1 MVDRIRLSLQRLLC
15 VLIGTFSMFVLGGCS
30 LFSSN
35 EYVNLADQSI
45 ENLQYDEAIDYLNTA
60 IENGEDER
68 LIYRSLGIALTGKG
82 SYQEAIEAFET
93 SLNRSEGIVNKMDL
107 DINYYLANAY
117 YKTGNE
123 DEAIKIYD
131 TILSL
136 ESNEVNAY
144 YLRGVLYAKK
154 ENLAQAQSDFDKAIS
169 LAPTDYN
176 MLINIYQIL
185 LEYGYKDV
193 GTQYLQ
199 TALSSETKKMSDYE
213 KGQICYYLEDYES
226 AKTYLEKAVEAE
238 GERAALFLGRT
249 YEYLG
254 DPNYAVSV
262 YSAYINQQDASA
274 EIINQMGICKMNME
288 DYAGALS
295 AFQLAMK
302 APDCQIMQ
310 SLKFNEIVAY
320 EYMGDFEKAETL
332 MNSYI
337 KLYPD
342 DADAKR
348 EADFLKTR

>member
-1 MVDRIRLSLQRLLC
+1 MVNYTNKYIKKVMGALTVASLGLLLS
-15 VLIGTFSMFVLGGCS
+15 GCS
-30 LFSSN
+30 LFNSK
-35 EYVNLADQSI
+35 EYINLADQSI
-45 ENLQYDEAIDYLNTA
+45 ENLQYDEAIEYLNIALDT
-60 IENGEDER
+60 GEDER
-68 LIYRSLGIALTGKG
+68 LIYRSMGIALIGKSDYSG
-82 SYQEAIEAFET
+82 AIEAFDA
-93 SLNRSEGIVNKMDL
+93 SLSRSEGIVNKMDI
-107 DINYYLANAY
+107 DINYYLATAY
-117 YKTGNE
+117 AKLGNV

-144 YLRGVLYAKK
+144 YLRGVLYAQK
-154 ENLAQAQSDFDKAIS
+154 EELNQAQADFDKAIS
-169 LAPTDYN
+169 LEPTDYD

-185 LEYGYKDV
+185 LDNGYKDV
-193 GTQYLQ
+193 GTLYLQ
-199 TALSSETKKMSDYE
+199 SAIGSETKKMSDYE
-213 KGQICYYLEDYES
+213 KGQVCFYLEDYES
-226 AKTYLEKAVEAE
+226 AKTYLEKAVESE
-238 GERAALFLGRT
+238 GEDAALFLGRT

-320 EYMGDFEKAETL
+320 EYMGDFEKAESL
-332 MNSYI
+332 INSYI

-342 DADAKR
+342 DAEAKR
-348 EADFLKTR
+348 EASFLKTR